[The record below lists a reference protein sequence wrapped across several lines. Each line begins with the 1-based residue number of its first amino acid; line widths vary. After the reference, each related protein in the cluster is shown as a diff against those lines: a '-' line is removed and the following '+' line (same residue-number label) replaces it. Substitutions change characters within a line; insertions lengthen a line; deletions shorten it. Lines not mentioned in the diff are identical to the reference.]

1 MKTLVKNS
9 GRSVSTW
16 ARLLPGLMAL
26 FLGMAN
32 SAMAM
37 DVKGP
42 GVWLSNEKQLA
53 LSKSQKEQLRQNLQ
67 QITGLTEL
75 QFLENGQLQLGS
87 VSESSESGD
96 GSAAARQILQ
106 RAIDSGYVF
115 FIEDHSDSPDVN
127 FGQLDEGTLYED
139 ESASR
144 KFLIWRVRLDFD
156 DFRKM
161 SAPRQV
167 RESFSVGFTVL
178 HELLHGLG
186 HRDAQILTEVGEC
199 EEQVNKARLEL
210 SLPTRDQY
218 FAAQQ
223 KITGNFFTYRLKFR
237 DHSRRRDE
245 YLFFMAPFGSNV
257 AEVTEGVVNVRKPV
271 R

>member
-1 MKTLVKNS
+1 MKSLVRNS
-9 GRSVSTW
+9 GRSVPAW
-16 ARLLPGLMAL
+16 ACVLPSLIGLL
-26 FLGMAN
+26 LGMAN
-32 SAMAM
+32 SALAV

-42 GVWLSNEKQLA
+42 GVWLSNEKQF
-53 LSKSQKEQLRQNLQ
+53 SFSEPQKEQLRQNLQ

-75 QFLENGQLQLGS
+75 RFLENGRLQLGTAFEP
-87 VSESSESGD
+87 VN

-106 RAIDSGYVF
+106 RAVDSGYVF
-115 FIEDHSDSPDVN
+115 LIEDHSDSPDVN

-144 KFLIWRVRLDFD
+144 RFLIWRVRLDFE

-210 SLPTRDQY
+210 SLPTRDRY

-257 AEVTEGVVNVRKPV
+257 ADVTEGVVNVRKPL